1 MKKIDQFARH
11 LWVGGLALALALPVT
26 RAAADPVHQVVQ
38 VVAVVGNAQYST
50 GGAPF
55 QLVKKG
61 DVYEAGTIIRTADD
75 SHVDVML
82 GDVGSASH
90 TMVGGTSAVSLD
102 TSAGSGGGG
111 GGGINNEEATAN
123 MIRIFPMT
131 VLSVDKLS
139 VDRTGADETSDT
151 QLDLRT
157 GQIMS
162 NTKKLSAQSR
172 YEIKIPN
179 GVAGIRGNANVLG
192 SNGKCASIFGTV
204 RLALVQSDGSVQRF
218 EIPFKH
224 IYDPGVGRVTDI
236 SDADYKEYLKLY
248 NELCQSSPPS
258 PPHREHDHTRYGTS
272 NLSGTPSH

>member
-11 LWVGGLALALALPVT
+11 LWVGGLALALAFQVT
-26 RAAADPVHQVVQ
+26 RAAAEPVHQVVQ

-55 QLVKKG
+55 QSVKKG

-82 GDVGSASH
+82 GDEGSASH
-90 TMVGGTSAVSLD
+90 TMVGGTSVVSMD
-102 TSAGSGGGG
+102 ASSSSGGGG
-111 GGGINNEEATAN
+111 GGVANNEEATAN

-139 VDRTGADETSDT
+139 VDRTAADETSDT

-179 GVAGIRGNANVLG
+179 GVAGIRGNCNVLG

-204 RLALVQSDGSVQRF
+204 MLALVQSDGSVQRY

-224 IYDPGVGRVTDI
+224 IYDPASGKVSDI
-236 SDADYKEYLKLY
+236 SDSDYKEYLKLY
-248 NELCQSSPPS
+248 NELCQSA
-258 PPHREHDHTRYGTS
+258 PPHPPHHERDHTRYGTS
-272 NLSGTPSH
+272 NLSGTPSN